1 MSNDE
6 MLLAGKCFDHVA
18 PRHQSQVNILINLRF
33 ETYPLHIQILSVEF
47 VEDANELWKQERH
60 RVLW

>member
-6 MLLAGKCFDHVA
+6 MLRAVWQEYSLAGKCFDHVA

-33 ETYPLHIQILSVEF
+33 ETYPLHIQILY
-47 VEDANELWKQERH
+47 
-60 RVLW
+60 